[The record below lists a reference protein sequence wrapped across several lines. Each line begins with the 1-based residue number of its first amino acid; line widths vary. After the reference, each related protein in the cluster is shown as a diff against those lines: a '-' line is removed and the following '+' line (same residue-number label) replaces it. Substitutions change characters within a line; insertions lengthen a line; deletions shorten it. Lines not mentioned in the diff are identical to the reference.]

1 MSRIGKLPV
10 EITSGVEVQI
20 SPENE
25 VRVQSAGKFLKIPV
39 QPVIQVQVKEGK
51 VILTRKNDEP
61 RTRAF
66 HGLFRALIQNAVT
79 GLSQGWTKTLI
90 FKGVGYKA
98 QVAGK
103 NLDLN
108 LGYSHPIKME
118 IPEGL
123 KVTVDKSSITVSGA
137 DRAQVGQF
145 SAQIRSL
152 REPEP
157 YLGKGIR
164 YSDEV
169 IRRKAGKSGGEKK

>member
-10 EITSGVEVQI
+10 KIAQGMEVNV

-25 VRVQSAGKFLKIPV
+25 VRVHLAGKFLKIPV
-39 QPVIQVQVKEGK
+39 QPVIQVQVKEGQ
-51 VILTRKNDEP
+51 VLLTRKNEEP
-61 RTRAF
+61 KTKAF
-66 HGLFRALIQNAVT
+66 HGLYRALIQNAVQ
-79 GLSQGWTKTLI
+79 GLSKGWTRTLI

-98 QVAGK
+98 EVRGK
-103 NLDLN
+103 TLGMN
-108 LGYSHPIKME
+108 LGYSHPIKMA

-123 KVTVDKSSITVSGA
+123 TVKVEKNNITVSGA

-145 SAQIRSL
+145 SAQVRSL

-164 YSDEV
+164 YSDER

>member
-10 EITSGVEVQI
+10 EIVQGVDVTVN
-20 SPENE
+20 PDNE
-25 VRVQSAGKFLKIPV
+25 VHVKSGQTLLKVPV
-39 QPVIQVQVKEGK
+39 NPVINVQVKDGS
-51 VILTRKNDEP
+51 VVLTRKNNEP
-61 RTRAF
+61 KIRAY
-66 HGLFRALIQNAVT
+66 HGLYRALIQNAVT
-79 GLSQGWTKTLI
+79 GVSKGWTKTLI
-90 FKGVGYKA
+90 LKGVGYKA
-98 QVAGK
+98 NVAGK
-103 NLDLN
+103 NLEMN
-108 LGYSHPIKME
+108 LGFSHPIKME

-123 KVTVDKSSITVSGA
+123 TVKVEKLDVTVSGA

-169 IRRKAGKSGGEKK
+169 IRRKSGKSGGEK